1 MTQQRPNRKSF
12 VPLGTVIETILLTH
26 RHSSDKALLEVW
38 GVWEAAVGNAI
49 AANARPAAFKGD
61 LLLVHVRSSTWL
73 HHLHFLEKEM
83 ISKLNEALGGHRVR
97 EIKLKVGSF

>member
-1 MTQQRPNRKSF
+1 MAQQRRNRKSF
-12 VPLGTVIETILLTH
+12 VSLGTVIENILLAH
-26 RHSSDKALLEVW
+26 RHSGDKALLEVW
-38 GVWEAAVGNAI
+38 DVWEAAVGSAV

-83 ISKLNEALGGHRVR
+83 LSKLNEALGGPRVR
-97 EIKLKVGSF
+97 EIRLKVGSF